1 MKRIVSA
8 ILLMAVLASAQQIK
22 AIKFD
27 GLIHLSSDIAKEI
40 IGIHPGEPI
49 DIEKVDEAIKRLF
62 AQGYFKDIWVTE
74 ERGVLTFHFKE
85 KPVISQISFVGYGE
99 NKKEEL
105 LSQLGLKKG
114 DIYDEGKIEKA
125 EAALR
130 GMIEAEGYFD
140 TVVETEVT
148 PLENGSVKVEF
159 LINKGENIII
169 KKLNLCGAEHFDQ
182 SEIES
187 VMANRE
193 REFMGWMWG
202 LNDGKVKIDQLKYE
216 APRIRDFY
224 MRHGYLDAKVEN
236 PLLRVDFNQYRAI
249 LDFKIEEGSVY
260 RVKDVEIDLLDP
272 VIDVDLLKEDLR
284 VDPGEVFNIDD
295 LRKDM
300 ENIKEKIANLGYAY
314 VRVIPDFKKDE
325 QAHTAIVQYK
335 IFPGKKVYIRDVIIA
350 GNTRTLDRV
359 VRREVFLAPGD
370 TYNLTDLKDSKAA
383 LMRTGYFENVIID
396 ERRVSEDKMD
406 LVVNVKE
413 TQTGNIMLGGGY
425 GSYDGFIINA
435 SINDRNVFGSGL
447 SMGLSVDFSRYRSN
461 FNFNITNPRIFD
473 SDYST
478 GFNIYNSEYESY
490 DYTEKRKGGSVTVGR
505 QIARY
510 WHAGLMYQYFDTQLT
525 GMNTDYPDYDL
536 YNDTTFATSAITPSL
551 RFNNTDDYYLPR
563 HGMIFGISAEYAGI
577 GGDAKYNKNYMNFSI
592 FHGMDDYLNYD
603 LILRYKA
610 RLGAIPWDEKLPI
623 NEKFFMGGIR
633 TVRGYQSGSI
643 SAKDDNGY
651 LLGGKYTFS
660 NSVEASIPLVE
671 AAKMRLAF
679 FFDYGMIG
687 EDSFTEEKRAGTGA
701 VIEWFSP
708 MGPIS
713 LIFARPLMEK
723 EGDQTSSFEFTM
735 GTQF

>member
-1 MKRIVSA
+1 MKRVVSA
-8 ILLMAVLASAQQIK
+8 ILLMAVFAEAQQIK

-27 GLIHLSSDIAKEI
+27 GLIHLSPDIAEEI
-40 IGIHPGEPI
+40 TGIHPGEPI
-49 DIEKVDEAIKRLF
+49 DIEKVDEAIKKLF
-62 AQGYFKDIWVTE
+62 AQGYFKDIRVTE
-74 ERGVLTFHFKE
+74 ARGVLTFHFKE
-85 KPVISQISFVGYGE
+85 KPVISQISFTGYGE

-114 DIYDEGKIEKA
+114 DIYDEGRIEKA
-125 EAALR
+125 EMKLR

-140 TVVETEVT
+140 TVVETETT

-159 LINKGENIII
+159 VINKGENIII
-169 KKLNLCGAEHFDQ
+169 EKLDLCGAKHFDK
-182 SEIES
+182 SDLES

-193 REFMGWMWG
+193 RDFMGWMWG

-249 LDFKIEEGSVY
+249 LDFKIEEGAVY
-260 RVKDVEIDLLDP
+260 RIKDVEIDLLEP
-272 VIDVDLLKEDLR
+272 VIDVKLLKEDLR

-300 ENIKEKIANLGYAY
+300 DNIKEKIANLGYAY

-383 LMRTGYFENVIID
+383 LMRTGYFENVVID
-396 ERRVSEDKMD
+396 ERRVSEDQMD

-425 GSYDGFIINA
+425 GSYDGFIVNA

-490 DYTEKRKGGSVTVGR
+490 DYTEKRKGGSVSVGR

-525 GMNTDYPDYDL
+525 GMDTDYPDYDL
-536 YNDTTFATSAITPSL
+536 YNDTTFATSAVTPSL

-563 HGMIFGISAEYAGI
+563 RGMIFGISAEYAGI
-577 GGDAKYNKNYMNFSI
+577 GGDAKFNKDYMNFSI
-592 FHGMDDYLNYD
+592 FYGLDDYLNYD

-610 RLGAIPWDEKLPI
+610 RLGAIPWDRKLPV

-643 SAKDDNGY
+643 SAKDENGY
-651 LLGGKYTFS
+651 LLGGRYTFS
-660 NSVEASIPLVE
+660 NSIEASIPLVE

-701 VIEWFSP
+701 AIEWLSP

-723 EGDQTSSFEFTM
+723 EGDQTSGFEFMM

>member
-1 MKRIVSA
+1 
-8 ILLMAVLASAQQIK
+8 
-22 AIKFD
+22 
-27 GLIHLSSDIAKEI
+27 
-40 IGIHPGEPI
+40 
-49 DIEKVDEAIKRLF
+49 
-62 AQGYFKDIWVTE
+62 
-74 ERGVLTFHFKE
+74 
-85 KPVISQISFVGYGE
+85 
-99 NKKEEL
+99 
-105 LSQLGLKKG
+105 
-114 DIYDEGKIEKA
+114 
-125 EAALR
+125 
-130 GMIEAEGYFD
+130 
-140 TVVETEVT
+140 
-148 PLENGSVKVEF
+148 
-159 LINKGENIII
+159 
-169 KKLNLCGAEHFDQ
+169 
-182 SEIES
+182 
-187 VMANRE
+187 
-193 REFMGWMWG
+193 MWG

-249 LDFKIEEGSVY
+249 LDFKIEEGAVY
-260 RVKDVEIDLLDP
+260 RIKDVEVDLLEP
-272 VIDVDLLKEDLR
+272 VIDVKLLKEDLR

-300 ENIKEKIANLGYAY
+300 DNIKEKIANLGYAY

-383 LMRTGYFENVIID
+383 LMRTGYFENVVID
-396 ERRVSEDKMD
+396 ERRVSEDQMD

-425 GSYDGFIINA
+425 GSYDGFIVNA

-490 DYTEKRKGGSVTVGR
+490 DYTEKRKGGSVSVGR

-525 GMNTDYPDYDL
+525 GMDTDYPDYDL
-536 YNDTTFATSAITPSL
+536 YNDTTFATSAVTPSL

-563 HGMIFGISAEYAGI
+563 RGMIFGISAEYAGI
-577 GGDAKYNKNYMNFSI
+577 GGDAKFNKDYMNFSI
-592 FHGMDDYLNYD
+592 FYGLDDYLNYD

-610 RLGAIPWDEKLPI
+610 RLGAIPWDRKLPV

-643 SAKDDNGY
+643 SAKDENGY
-651 LLGGKYTFS
+651 LLGGRYTFS
-660 NSVEASIPLVE
+660 NSIEASIPLVE

-701 VIEWFSP
+701 AIEWLSP

-723 EGDQTSSFEFTM
+723 EGDQTSGFEFMM

>member
-1 MKRIVSA
+1 MKRVVSA
-8 ILLMAVLASAQQIK
+8 ILLMAVFAEAQQIK

-27 GLIHLSSDIAKEI
+27 GLIHLSPDIAEEI
-40 IGIHPGEPI
+40 TGIHPGEPI
-49 DIEKVDEAIKRLF
+49 DIEKVDEAIKKLF
-62 AQGYFKDIWVTE
+62 AQGYFKDIRVTE
-74 ERGVLTFHFKE
+74 ARGVLTFHFKE
-85 KPVISQISFVGYGE
+85 KPVISQISFTGYGE

-114 DIYDEGKIEKA
+114 DIYDEGRIEKA
-125 EAALR
+125 EMKLR

-140 TVVETEVT
+140 TVVETETT

-159 LINKGENIII
+159 VINKGENIII
-169 KKLNLCGAEHFDQ
+169 EKLDLCGAKHFDK
-182 SEIES
+182 SDLES

-193 REFMGWMWG
+193 RDFMGWMWG

-249 LDFKIEEGSVY
+249 LDFKIEEGAVY
-260 RVKDVEIDLLDP
+260 RIKDVEVDLLEP
-272 VIDVDLLKEDLR
+272 VIDVKLLKEDLR

-300 ENIKEKIANLGYAY
+300 DNIKEKIANLGYAY

-383 LMRTGYFENVIID
+383 LMRTGYFENVVID
-396 ERRVSEDKMD
+396 ERRVSEDQMD

-425 GSYDGFIINA
+425 GSYDGFIVNA

-490 DYTEKRKGGSVTVGR
+490 DYTEKRKGGSVSVGR

-525 GMNTDYPDYDL
+525 GMDTDYPDYDL
-536 YNDTTFATSAITPSL
+536 YNDTTFATSAVTPSL

-563 HGMIFGISAEYAGI
+563 RGMIFGISAEYAGI
-577 GGDAKYNKNYMNFSI
+577 GGDAKFNKDYMNFSI
-592 FHGMDDYLNYD
+592 FYGLDDYLNYD

-610 RLGAIPWDEKLPI
+610 RLGAIPWDRKLPV

-643 SAKDDNGY
+643 SAKDENGY
-651 LLGGKYTFS
+651 LLGGRYTFS
-660 NSVEASIPLVE
+660 NSIEASIPLVE

-701 VIEWFSP
+701 AIEWLSP

-723 EGDQTSSFEFTM
+723 EGDQTSGFEFMM